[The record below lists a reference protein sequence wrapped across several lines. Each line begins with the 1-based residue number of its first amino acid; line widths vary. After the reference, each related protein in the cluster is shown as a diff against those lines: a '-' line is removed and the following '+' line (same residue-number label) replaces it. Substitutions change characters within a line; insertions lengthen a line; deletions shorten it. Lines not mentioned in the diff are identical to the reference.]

1 MDAPTETE
9 FKLRAHGSLE
19 VAAVDAALREL
30 AAIDRTSS
38 SQHSD
43 LYLDDAAGSLQ
54 RAGIGLRLR
63 RSTDRAEL
71 CVKTRARIADG
82 RFDRLELA
90 VAWPTAEAPRFAH
103 ELPAALRDQVEPF
116 VLLAPLAQRLEL
128 RVHRDLRV
136 VRCDDRPVCELV
148 VDHVEAFAADR
159 SFAFAEI
166 ELEVL
171 EDAATVEQLAQAL
184 RARLPL
190 VPAEEDKPSHALRR
204 LGLSPSSPG
213 PTLMLPE
220 TPLGTALQAIV
231 GNHLATLRRAEA
243 RVRSEPDP
251 EALHTLRVALRR
263 LRSLVRSCRD
273 AWASDAAEQ
282 ALGQL
287 AEFARACGPRRDLDV
302 LLATVQD
309 GLSCLPPELAVGH
322 GAVVERLAAERAQV
336 DATLQERL
344 RHRDHLEA
352 MHNLTG
358 QLDRLDDERPQ
369 VEEPLAVALP
379 MRLARACDRLRRLL
393 RTLPADLP
401 LPAVHELRLASKR
414 LRYLAEEFVDV
425 PGHDYARSLEVV
437 VTLQQALGSVCD
449 HAAAATRLAQLAL
462 GEGVTGSEAAAL
474 GGLATWQLQRG
485 RAARRKATKALADV
499 DRKKVWRRF
508 PEPVEPTDDGAT
520 PF

>member
-38 SQHSD
+38 AQHRD

-63 RSTDRAEL
+63 RRADRAEL
-71 CVKTRARIADG
+71 CVKTRARIAAG
-82 RFDRLELA
+82 RFDRLELE
-90 VAWPTAEAPRFAH
+90 VAWPSADAPHFAH
-103 ELPAALRDQVEPF
+103 ELPPLLRDQVEPF
-116 VLLAPLAQRLEL
+116 VLLSPLVQCLEL

-171 EDAATVEQLAQAL
+171 EDAATVEQLALAL

-204 LGLSPSSPG
+204 LGLSRSSSG
-213 PTLMLPE
+213 PTPLLPE
-220 TPLGTALQAIV
+220 TPLGTALRAIV
-231 GNHLATLRRAEA
+231 GHHLATLRAAEA

-309 GLSCLPPELAVGH
+309 GLPCLPPELAIGH
-322 GAVVERLAAERAQV
+322 GAVVQRLTAERAQL

-344 RHRDHLEA
+344 RHHDHLQA
-352 MHNLTG
+352 MHDLAG

-369 VEEPLAVALP
+369 VAEPLALALP
-379 MRLARACDRLRRLL
+379 TRLARAGDRLRRLL
-393 RTLPADLP
+393 RALPADLP

-425 PGHDYARSLEVV
+425 PGHVYVRSLEAI

-449 HAAAATRLAQLAL
+449 HAAAATRLAMLAL

-474 GGLATWQLQRG
+474 GGLATWQQQRG
-485 RAARRKATKALADV
+485 LAARRKATKALAAV

-508 PEPVEPTDDGAT
+508 PELAEPADDGTT